1 MKIFDCTTYFDE
13 KLMMDLRFNI
23 LDPFVDKFIVCEAT
37 FSHSGKKKEIKFD
50 KKDFP
55 KFEDKIIHII
65 INEDPVEKTHDK
77 NNDSSLLRQNSV
89 KRIEAQRNYIGKALK
104 DADKN
109 DYVIYSDND
118 EIPDLSKMDFKSNKA
133 KVIIFKQKLFY
144 YKFNLAYPKIDWFGS
159 KSCKIKDLKNISW
172 LRNVKNKKYNL
183 FRLDTLFSDMKYINL
198 KIIESGGWHFTN
210 LKTPEE
216 LLRKYLN
223 DEMHSEFEL
232 KNDDLSAIK
241 YKIKNKFINYDHLI
255 DTKSSNEKKQNNRF
269 DLTKV
274 NLDILPNYILNNLEK
289 YKSWID

>member
-1 MKIFDCTTYFDE
+1 MKIFDCTTYFEE

-55 KFEDKIIHII
+55 KFEDKIVHII
-65 INEDPVEKTHDK
+65 ISEDPVEKIHNQNK
-77 NNDSSLLRQNSV
+77 NSNLLRQNSI
-89 KRIEAQRNYIGKALK
+89 KRIETQRNYIGRALE

-118 EIPDLSKMDFKSNKA
+118 EIPDLSKMDFESNKA
-133 KVIIFKQKLFY
+133 KVVIFKQKLFY

-159 KSCKIKDLKNISW
+159 KSCKIKHLKNISW
-172 LRNVKNKKYNL
+172 LRNIKNRKYNL
-183 FRLDTLFSDMKYINL
+183 FRLDTLFSNMKYIDL
-198 KIIESGGWHFTN
+198 KIIEDGGWHFTN

-232 KNDDLSAIK
+232 KNDDLKAIE
-241 YKIKNKFINYDHLI
+241 YKIKNKFINYNHLL

-274 NLDILPNYILNNLEK
+274 DLDILPNYIINNLEK
-289 YKSWID
+289 YKSWLD

>member
-1 MKIFDCTTYFDE
+1 MRVFDTTTFFEE

-55 KFEDKIIHII
+55 KFEDKIVHII
-65 INEDPVEKTHDK
+65 INEDPVEKTY
-77 NNDSSLLRQNSV
+77 NQNDNSNFLRQNSI
-89 KRIEAQRNYIGKALK
+89 KRIETQRNYIGKALE

-109 DYVIYSDND
+109 DYIIYSDND
-118 EIPDLSKMDFKSNKA
+118 EIPDLSKIDFKSNKA
-133 KVIIFKQKLFY
+133 KIILFKQKLFY
-144 YKFNLAYPKIDWFGS
+144 YKFNLAYAKIDWFGS
-159 KSCKIKDLKNISW
+159 KSCKLKDLKNISW
-172 LRNVKNKKYNL
+172 LRNIKNRKYNL
-183 FRLDTLFSDMKYINL
+183 FRLDTLFSKMKYTNL
-198 KIIESGGWHFTN
+198 KIIEDGGWHFTN

-232 KNDDLSAIK
+232 KNDDLKAIE
-241 YKIKNKFINYDHLI
+241 YKIKNKFINYDHLL